1 MPISSKVLKN
11 KDLTIFTATG
21 ELTLEVQM
29 DALKPFYEGEPTR
42 NVLWDM
48 RGITGIRI
56 SSDELQLI
64 IKYIKLHTERR
75 PSGKTALVT
84 KSDLDFG
91 LGRMSES
98 YAQQE
103 NLPWE
108 IRVFASMSEAK
119 KWLDEDP

>member
-1 MPISSKVLKN
+1 MPITSKVLKN
-11 KDLTIFTATG
+11 KNLTIITATG
-21 ELTLEVQM
+21 ELTLKVQM
-29 DALKPFYEGEPTR
+29 AALKPFYEGKPTK

-48 RGITGIRI
+48 RRITGNRI
-56 SSDELQLI
+56 TSDELLHI
-64 IKYIKLHTERR
+64 IKHIKLHKDKR

-98 YAQQE
+98 FAQNE

-108 IRVFASMSEAK
+108 ISVFASLSEAT